1 MPPPAPSPTPGKDPV
16 VAAIRPTKTST
27 PDDDSI
33 RPALLKQSTPRTAT
47 LAQVMTRLE
56 PRLRSC
62 AREAGFAETPT
73 TVQIRSHPVS
83 GAIDSVRVL
92 KLSSQHPFAACAEQV
107 IRGAR
112 LPSNIRPIEDF
123 TFFQPRGQ
131 AAE

>member
-1 MPPPAPSPTPGKDPV
+1 MS
-16 VAAIRPTKTST
+16 R
-27 PDDDSI
+27 
-33 RPALLKQSTPRTAT
+33 LE
-47 LAQVMTRLE
+47 TRL
-56 PRLRSC
+56 RTC

-73 TVQIRSHPVS
+73 TVQIRSNPMS

-107 IRGAR
+107 VRSAK

-123 TFFQPRGQ
+123 IFFQPRGQ